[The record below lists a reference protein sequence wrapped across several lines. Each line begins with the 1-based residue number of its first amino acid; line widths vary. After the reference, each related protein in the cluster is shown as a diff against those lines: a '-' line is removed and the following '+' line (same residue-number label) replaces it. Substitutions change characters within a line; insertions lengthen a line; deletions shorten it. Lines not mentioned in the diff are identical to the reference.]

1 MDACWKYVG
10 NRAGEIWFAALS
22 EIQLKKWLGEIG
34 GAGGQTG
41 GWESKGRRGQ
51 VKFLKMFPDGR
62 IWRYWMTLPNS
73 VELFTVEFFLAEKL
87 TSKVKIPLFWGFVL
101 PTHFQKQVG
110 WGTWLIISNPEM
122 IWEHRRKGWL
132 MVSLYRSQPAMI
144 IATVVHVAD
153 HQVRYQIL
161 INWEINQLI
170 RDLLRSF
177 RIAHLRIE
185 WTKVDLY

>member
-73 VELFTVEFFLAEKL
+73 VELFTVEFFLAEKQ

-110 WGTWLIISNPEM
+110 WGTWLIITSSSIAPALIFVVLLFLNHHGIV
-122 IWEHRRKGWL
+122 IW
-132 MVSLYRSQPAMI
+132 
-144 IATVVHVAD
+144 TVVVSSSI
-153 HQVRYQIL
+153 Y
-161 INWEINQLI
+161 
-170 RDLLRSF
+170 
-177 RIAHLRIE
+177 IA
-185 WTKVDLY
+185 V